1 MLLVERD
8 GGCRIDIMAE
18 SGDRWSSATEEAR
31 AGREACR
38 IQTMFVRLALGV
50 GVPGAMQATGAKGP
64 AGRKTLARLV
74 VVVVVAVR
82 GERQRQRMGTR

>member
-1 MLLVERD
+1 MVTLP
-8 GGCRIDIMAE
+8 I
-18 SGDRWSSATEEAR
+18 
-31 AGREACR
+31 
-38 IQTMFVRLALGV
+38 VRLALGV

-64 AGRKTLARLV
+64 GGTKTLARLV